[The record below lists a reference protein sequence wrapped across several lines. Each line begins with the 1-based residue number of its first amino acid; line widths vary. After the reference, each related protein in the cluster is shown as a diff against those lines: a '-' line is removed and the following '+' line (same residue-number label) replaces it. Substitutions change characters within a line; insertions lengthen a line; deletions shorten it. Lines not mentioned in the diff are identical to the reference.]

1 MTVYKGNKSYLPLCT
16 YASLQSAKPRYH
28 FDRDKTNIPKTK
40 LKCFHSLIKLEVEG
54 KMSLFQ
60 ENNTSPAHS
69 SVNFDCAL
77 NNISFNLFDTKK
89 VFLVSTTLRNQL

>member
-1 MTVYKGNKSYLPLCT
+1 
-16 YASLQSAKPRYH
+16 
-28 FDRDKTNIPKTK
+28 
-40 LKCFHSLIKLEVEG
+40 
-54 KMSLFQ
+54 MSLFQ